1 MSQRC
6 RSCAFWDWSSLN
18 PEAESLRDIGEEH
31 FGYCRR
37 HAPRPLVI
45 VNTEGSEQTR
55 TDTLWPETPPS
66 SWCGDYQEEEN
77 NTEAPT
83 DIEESFEEEQ
93 VAEEVQET

>member
-6 RSCAFWDWSSLN
+6 RSCAFWDWASLN
-18 PEAESLRDIGEEH
+18 TEAESLRDIGEEH

-37 HAPRPLVI
+37 HAPRPLVLPN
-45 VNTEGSEQTR
+45 VEGVEQTR

-77 NTEAPT
+77 NSER
-83 DIEESFEEEQ
+83 EVQEVEQ
-93 VAEEVQET
+93 TQEVEEEVQET